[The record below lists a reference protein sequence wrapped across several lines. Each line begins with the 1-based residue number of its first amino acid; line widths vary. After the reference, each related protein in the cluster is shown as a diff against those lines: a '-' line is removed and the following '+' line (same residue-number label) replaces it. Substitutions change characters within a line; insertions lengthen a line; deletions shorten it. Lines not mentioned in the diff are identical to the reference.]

1 MIVDGVWSAVGS
13 TNFDDR
19 AFEIN
24 DEITLGFVDPAFA
37 RKLELVFESDA
48 KECVELELGKWRR
61 RGALHRLKDNF
72 YYLFNEQL

>member
-24 DEITLGFVDPAFA
+24 DEITLGFRDPALA
-37 RKLELVFESDA
+37 RELEAIFERDA
-48 KECVELELGKWRR
+48 KECVEIELGKWRR
-61 RGALHRLKDNF
+61 RGAFHKLKDNVL
-72 YYLFNEQL
+72 YLFNEQL